1 MSFSIGF
8 TPKKKFRLG
17 SSSRPKLAASDA
29 KPVSQVSRLIN
40 MFERSS
46 KVHPHRVD
54 STESVGSL
62 TKRTPAVQKQP
73 SSVSVTRKHIQR
85 SFARLWTPKAKTPRG
100 VGVDEV
106 MASDEVFEKNNND
119 ACSPAVM
126 ISTPKLRLWSEVNSG
141 VSDDYMFKF

>member
-1 MSFSIGF
+1 M
-8 TPKKKFRLG
+8 T
-17 SSSRPKLAASDA
+17 ASDA

-46 KVHPHRVD
+46 KVHPHRTD

-62 TKRTPAVQKQP
+62 TKRTPMVQKQQ

-85 SFARLWTPKAKTPRG
+85 SFARLWTPKAKASR
-100 VGVDEV
+100 GVDEV

-126 ISTPKLRLWSEVNSG
+126 NSTPKLRLWSEVNSS
-141 VSDDYMFKF
+141 VNDDYMFKF